1 MKFSESWLRE
11 WINPSIPTDELVAQ
25 LTMAGLEVDS
35 VASVAA
41 DFHGVVVGEVLQ
53 VERHPDADKLS
64 VCQVAGSPEG
74 TLQVVCGAPN
84 VRPGL
89 KVPFALIGA
98 HLGEDFR
105 IKKAKL
111 RGVESNGMLCGA
123 DELGVDVEGD
133 GLWELPDHAPVG
145 EDLRQYLQL
154 DDRVIEVDLT
164 PNRGDCLSIQGLAR
178 EVSVLNEMSFAAE
191 PLLLREG
198 ATVAA
203 TAPDRLAIEVQAPQ
217 DCPRYLGR
225 VVRNIDAGAQTP
237 LWMAEKL
244 RRCGLR
250 PLHPVVDVTNYVLLE
265 LGQPMHAF
273 DLSKVEGGIIVRH
286 ARENERLTLLDGSEA
301 TLRSDTLVIADQQCA
316 LAMAGVMG
324 GNDSAVDEGTRDIFL
339 ESAFFAPLAVAGKAR
354 SYGVHTDSSHRFE
367 RGVDPQ
373 LCIQAMERATQLL
386 LEIVGGEAGPIEEVS
401 AAEHLP
407 APGVVT
413 LRRHRLDQQLGFAL
427 PDERVT
433 AILTQ
438 LGLQLVESSPAEWQ
452 WQVPSWRFDLA
463 IEQDLIEELA
473 RIHGYDNLPVGV
485 PLAPMNLPAR
495 PEGRLQPARLRDAL
509 VSQGYREVITYSFVD
524 PKVQR
529 LFEPDVEG
537 IQLANPI
544 SADMAVMR
552 TSLWPGLVKALQH
565 NLNRQQ
571 SRAQFFEIGS
581 RFVLQDGEIQ
591 QVKVLSMLLCGT
603 RHPESW
609 AAGDEQVDFFDLK
622 GDLEVLLGL
631 GGQPG
636 EFRFTAGQH
645 SALHPGQ
652 TAVVS
657 TVRDGND
664 APAGVLGRLHPQ
676 LQQAL
681 SISKPVYLCEVELEA
696 LLGAQLPAFVDLSR
710 YPEVRRDLAFVVDAD
725 VSSAE
730 LAQVIRENA
739 GSFLTDL
746 KIFDVYQGKGV
757 ETNRKSIAFGLTFQN
772 PSRTLTESEV
782 TEAID
787 AVVSQLKR
795 QFAANLR
802 G

>member
-11 WINPSIPTDELVAQ
+11 WINPAIPTDELVAQ

-35 VASVAA
+35 VAPVAA

-123 DELGVDVEGD
+123 DELGVDVDGD

-178 EVSVLNEMSFAAE
+178 EVSVLNEVPFTAA
-191 PLLLREG
+191 PGVSGG
-198 ATVAA
+198 ATAAA
-203 TAPDRLAIEVQAPQ
+203 TTSDSLAIDVEAPQ

-225 VVRNIDAGAQTP
+225 VIRNIDAAAQTP

-273 DLSKVEGGIIVRH
+273 DLSKIAGGIVVRH
-286 ARENERLTLLDGSEA
+286 ARANESLTLLDGNEIA
-301 TLRSDTLVIADQQCA
+301 LRDDTLVIADHQRP

-324 GNDSAVDEGTRDIFL
+324 GEDSAVGDETRDIFL
-339 ESAFFAPLAVAGKAR
+339 ESAFFAPLGIAGKAR

-373 LCIQAMERATQLL
+373 LCLQAMERATRLL
-386 LEIVGGEAGPIEEVS
+386 LDIVGGEAGPVEEVS
-401 AAEHLP
+401 AVEHLP
-407 APGVVT
+407 AERVVT
-413 LRRHRLDQQLGFAL
+413 LRRRRLDQQLGFAF
-427 PDERVT
+427 PEEKVA

-438 LGLQLVESSPAEWQ
+438 LGLQLVTSSADEWQ
-452 WQVPSWRFDLA
+452 WRVPSWRFDLA
-463 IEQDLIEELA
+463 IEQDLIEELG
-473 RIHGYDNLPVGV
+473 RVYGYDNLPVAV

-495 PEGRLQPARLRDAL
+495 PEGRLQPSRVRDAL

-524 PKVQR
+524 PKVQQ
-529 LFEPDVEG
+529 LFEPEAKG
-537 IQLANPI
+537 IELANPI

-552 TSLWPGLVKALQH
+552 TSLWPGLIKVLQY

-581 RFVLQDGEIQ
+581 RFVREASEIK
-591 QVKVLSMLLCGT
+591 QVKVLSVLVCGS
-603 RHPESW
+603 RQPEGWS
-609 AAGDEQVDFFDLK
+609 ADDGQVDFFDLK

-631 GGQPG
+631 GGQLSQ
-636 EFRFTAGQH
+636 FRFSAGQH
-645 SALHPGQ
+645 PALHPGQ

-657 TVRDGND
+657 VVKNGSEV
-664 APAGVLGRLHPQ
+664 PVGVLGRLHPQ
-676 LQQAL
+676 LQQTL
-681 SISKPVYLCEVELEA
+681 SINRPVYLCEIELEA
-696 LLGAQLPAFVDLSR
+696 LLQAHLPAFVDLSR
-710 YPEVRRDLAFVVDAD
+710 YPEVRRDLAFVVNAD
-725 VSSAE
+725 VSGAE

-739 GSFLTDL
+739 GASLIDL

-757 ETNRKSIAFGLTFQN
+757 ESNRKSIAFGLTFQN